1 MQVWCDSNYRRRS
14 IFDERVTHAADGTG
28 HGLAIVR
35 DIAAAHGWTIIV
47 TDSESGGARFGITG
61 VASGAASSTAA
72 ADREQA
78 VE

>member
-61 VASGAASSTAA
+61 VASEAASSTAA

>member
-28 HGLAIVR
+28 YGLAIVR

-61 VASGAASSTAA
+61 VTSEAASSTAA